1 MIQWITFSF
10 VAFFSMN
17 HSAQAQFDDLKFKQA
32 LKLKKEFYISS
43 GAFTGGDRTSGDFT
57 VSNVRVASNPA
68 GYDRV
73 VIDLA
78 GNHQGEKSALDRPP
92 FYLIEIDSANKRV
105 LVTLYGKPKLDF
117 STMGANQS
125 TKKTK
130 IVSNFEFTP
139 LANKDRWSWAIHTHQ
154 TPKVEVFE
162 LTQPA
167 RIIIDIKQ

>member
-1 MIQWITFSF
+1 MIQWLKNPLLLSF
-10 VAFFSMN
+10 LFIS
-17 HSAQAQFDDLKFKQA
+17 SAHAQFDDLKFKQA
-32 LKLKKEFYISS
+32 LKLKKDFYLSE
-43 GAFTGGDRTSGDFT
+43 GAFTGGDRTSSDFT

-78 GNHQGEKSALDRPP
+78 GNQHGEKSSLARPP
-92 FYLIEIDSANKRV
+92 FYLVEVDSNDKRV

-117 STMGANQS
+117 STMSANHF

-130 IVSNFEFTP
+130 LVSEFEFTP
-139 LANKDRWSWAIHTHQ
+139 IANQDRWSWAIHTRHVA
-154 TPKVEVFE
+154 KAEVFE

-167 RIIIDIKQ
+167 RIIIDLKQ